1 MKYLHHWT
9 LCALLLITAPT
20 WLPAQPTEPILTLSP
35 PMHAAAIKRIDTDRR
50 GRYLLTASRDKT
62 AKLWDLG
69 SGELLRSLR
78 PPIGLGNEG
87 MLYAGALSPD
97 GQVAA
102 VGGWTGYSWESAHS
116 IYLFDTQSGALLHRL
131 SGLPNVIFDL
141 AFSSDGRYLA
151 AALGGSNGIRIYRS
165 SDYSLAAEDKD
176 YGDRSNNLAFD
187 AAGRLATVC
196 YDGHIRLYD
205 AQFHLLKKAKA
216 PGGKQPYSL
225 AFSPNGQLLAVG
237 YEDSPSV
244 QVLDGY
250 SLALRYA
257 PDISGAETVG
267 ERLVIVAFS
276 DDGQS
281 LVAGYAYRKYKDGIW
296 WRQVRVWQQAGR
308 GGYTDYDGSQ
318 NGIMDIKPLPG
329 GGFAFGGAYPDW
341 GTVLP
346 SGTGRGWHQSAQ
358 AHEFRATDQSHF
370 RIGPAG
376 AEVGVTPF
384 GGQALSFKLA
394 QRELVQRA
402 SSHPAPLTE
411 AYGLELV
418 DWNNHLSP
426 KLNGK
431 KVTALQAYE
440 WCQSADIAT
449 GGAGVALGTSWY
461 IRYLGPDGAQRWETP
476 VQANAFCVKIDPYRE
491 VVAAALGDGTI
502 RWYRLSD
509 GALQL
514 SLFLHPDGRWLL
526 WTPSGYYDAAPG
538 AEDLIGWHL
547 NQGADKEAVFYP
559 VSQFRSTY
567 HRPDIIDEVIESWDE
582 AAAIRRA
589 SQQRSTRTTPVTQQ
603 LPPKVRL
610 LSPAPGSTASSNRV
624 EVAYTVDSPNNEP
637 VTAVTFQVDGRP
649 VATER
654 GLKPAG
660 QQRATI
666 SIPSA
671 DCTVSVIAE
680 NRFGA
685 SQPAAAALRWAGQAP
700 AASIELRP
708 NLYILAV
715 GVGQYE
721 HAKVGKLPLAA
732 KDARDFVAAFQ
743 RQKGRL
749 YADVQIQL
757 LTDKDA
763 TKDNILDGLDW
774 IQRQTT
780 HRDVAA
786 IFFAGHGVDDNA
798 GTFYFLPVG
807 ADPQAL
813 RRTGVMKAQ
822 LQQTVAVLPGK
833 VLVFM
838 DACHSGNLMKEISPT
853 RRNLVPDINGII
865 NELISAENGAVVFSS
880 STGRQY
886 SLEDQSWGNGAFTK
900 ALVEGLN
907 GNAADGGKITVK
919 TLDAYVSQRVKALTG
934 GQQTPTT
941 NYPPNV
947 PDFPLGVK

>member
-1 MKYLHHWT
+1 ML
-9 LCALLLITAPT
+9 
-20 WLPAQPTEPILTLSP
+20 
-35 PMHAAAIKRIDTDRR
+35 
-50 GRYLLTASRDKT
+50 KT
-62 AKLWDLG
+62 
-69 SGELLRSLR
+69 
-78 PPIGLGNEG
+78 
-87 MLYAGALSPD
+87 
-97 GQVAA
+97 
-102 VGGWTGYSWESAHS
+102 
-116 IYLFDTQSGALLHRL
+116 
-131 SGLPNVIFDL
+131 
-141 AFSSDGRYLA
+141 
-151 AALGGSNGIRIYRS
+151 
-165 SDYSLAAEDKD
+165 
-176 YGDRSNNLAFD
+176 
-187 AAGRLATVC
+187 
-196 YDGHIRLYD
+196 
-205 AQFHLLKKAKA
+205 
-216 PGGKQPYSL
+216 
-225 AFSPNGQLLAVG
+225 
-237 YEDSPSV
+237 
-244 QVLDGY
+244 
-250 SLALRYA
+250 
-257 PDISGAETVG
+257 
-267 ERLVIVAFS
+267 
-276 DDGQS
+276 
-281 LVAGYAYRKYKDGIW
+281 
-296 WRQVRVWQQAGR
+296 
-308 GGYTDYDGSQ
+308 
-318 NGIMDIKPLPG
+318 
-329 GGFAFGGAYPDW
+329 
-341 GTVLP
+341 
-346 SGTGRGWHQSAQ
+346 
-358 AHEFRATDQSHF
+358 
-370 RIGPAG
+370 
-376 AEVGVTPF
+376 
-384 GGQALSFKLA
+384 
-394 QRELVQRA
+394 
-402 SSHPAPLTE
+402 
-411 AYGLELV
+411 
-418 DWNNHLSP
+418 
-426 KLNGK
+426 
-431 KVTALQAYE
+431 YE

-449 GGAGVALGTSWY
+449 GGAGIALGTEWY
-461 IRYLGPDGAQRWETP
+461 VRYLDPEGAQRWAAP
-476 VQANAFCVKIDPYRE
+476 VQEVAWCVNIDPYRK
-491 VVAAALGDGTI
+491 VVAAALGDGSI

-589 SQQRSTRTTPVTQQ
+589 GRQRSTRTTPVAQQ

-610 LSPAPGSTASSNRV
+610 LSPAAGSTAASNRV
-624 EVAYTVDSPNNEP
+624 EVAYTVQSPNNEP

-685 SQPAAAALRWAGQAP
+685 SQPASASLRWAGSAP
-700 AASIELRP
+700 APAPSIELRP

-749 YADVQIQL
+749 YADVQVQL
-757 LTDKDA
+757 LTGKKA
-763 TKDNILDGLDW
+763 SKDNILDGLDW

-822 LQQTVAVLPGK
+822 LQQTVSVLPGK

-907 GNAADGGKITVK
+907 GKAANGGKITVK
-919 TLDAYVSQRVKALTG
+919 TLDAYVSRRVKSLTG

-947 PDFPLGVK
+947 PDFPVGVK